1 MYKESS
7 RFLASRITTVYALFS
22 CFKDLQEALKKASNA
37 IVLGGYLEMQDI
49 WVKLH
54 LHDGIV
60 VGTNLEDWYET
71 FYKATV
77 KFGRDF
83 ECGLKYKQW
92 VQD

>member
-1 MYKESS
+1 
-7 RFLASRITTVYALFS
+7 
-22 CFKDLQEALKKASNA
+22 
-37 IVLGGYLEMQDI
+37 MQDI

-92 VQD
+92 V